1 MWSETLQLTLAQD
14 SDPAAVEYHLRESL
28 QALPG
33 LLHLGFGAN
42 LPGSWGAAD
51 CTLDLAFSES
61 APTDLDDIL
70 GRVPGL
76 AGVQRVRYQ
85 RIGGGLRKPTMAS
98 GIWRTLL
105 LRVRPQATTQQRA
118 ALEQDLLRMPA
129 YMPGIRNWQLSR
141 VQSPGRWTHVWQQEF
156 ARVDDLL
163 GEYLSHPYHWAWV
176 DRWFDP
182 DCPDWTVDAI
192 AHVFCPFQAS
202 LLGRVAPFTDN

>member
-1 MWSETLQLTLAQD
+1 MWSETLQLDLAGD
-14 SDPAAVEYHLRESL
+14 VDERAVEAQLREAL
-28 QALPG
+28 QAGAG
-33 LLHLGFGAN
+33 LLHLAFGRN

-51 CTLDLAFSES
+51 CTLDLLFAD
-61 APTDLDDIL
+61 APPAHLDDL
-70 GRVPGL
+70 LNRL
-76 AGVQRVRYQ
+76 EGVASIRRLRYQ
-85 RIGGGLRKPTMAS
+85 RIGGGVREPGLAG

-105 LRVRPQATTQQRA
+105 LRVRPQASAEQIR

-141 VQSPGRWTHVWQQEF
+141 VPAPGPWTHVWQQEF

-163 GEYLSHPYHWAWV
+163 GEYLAHPYHWAWV

-192 AHVFCPFQAS
+192 AHAFCPFASS
-202 LLGRVAPFTDN
+202 LLGRAAPHSHH

>member
-1 MWSETLQLTLAQD
+1 MWTETLQLKLLHGAN
-14 SDPAAVEYHLRESL
+14 PAEVEGSLRERL
-28 QALPG
+28 QSLPG
-33 LLHLGFGAN
+33 LLHLGFGQN

-51 CTLDLAFSES
+51 CTLDLLFAES
-61 APTDLDDIL
+61 PPAWLDDRL
-70 GRVPGL
+70 AQVPGL
-76 AGVQRVRYQ
+76 AGVQRIAYQ
-85 RIGGGLRKPTMAS
+85 RVGGGLREPAMTH

-105 LRVRPQATTQQRA
+105 LRVRPQATAHQRA

-141 VQSPGRWTHVWQQEF
+141 VSSPGEWTHVWQQEF
-156 ARVDDLL
+156 TRVEDLL

-192 AHVFCPFQAS
+192 AHAFCPFQAS
-202 LLGRVAPFTDN
+202 LLGRLATHTEN